1 MRRKYTSKT
10 YMRGVSDWDLVI
22 QRRETENYY
31 LTIKRI
37 NKIDET
43 FFVNRSGQS
52 IVYLDDCYFVV

>member
-1 MRRKYTSKT
+1 
-10 YMRGVSDWDLVI
+10 MRGVSDWDLVI

-43 FFVNRSGQS
+43 FFVDRSGQS
-52 IVYLDDCYFVV
+52 IVYLDDGYFVIEFTPLNHFC